1 MPEPVGNI
9 DGVEDKGAR
18 RAPGAR
24 TTSFDSRAASQLPSY
39 DWSPIGIAL
48 TYALLG
54 ILWIVWSDAAVLAV
68 VRDQRALTRLQTYKG
83 WFFVVA
89 SASLIY
95 ALVSRRVKAL
105 NAALQ
110 AQRNSARDRQRLVA
124 ILEATSDLVCVIT
137 PDRRLRYVNAA
148 GRRLLG
154 IGLDESLEKFDSGQ
168 FLDDSEL
175 ARRTDVQ
182 LLAAGSGVLELER
195 TLRHLDGTPILVS
208 QVLLVHRGP
217 DGETEFISSIARD
230 IREQRRQEHALR
242 QAQKMEAVGQ
252 LAGGVAHDFNNL
264 LTVILNCG
272 ESLAESLAIGDE
284 RREEAQE
291 IVQASQRA
299 ASLTRQLLAFS
310 RRQVL
315 DVRNVDLNAVIRDV
329 SVMMRRLVGD
339 HVRLVEQLDE
349 HLPPVA
355 VDPNQFEQVVVNL
368 VVNARDAM
376 PLGGTI
382 TLRTALEQSNGQRM
396 AVLEVKDTGEGM
408 DEATKARIFEP
419 FFTTKEMG
427 HGTGL
432 GLAMVAGIAAQSNG
446 EITVESATGRGTT
459 FRLQL
464 PAVDEPDTAAP
475 PNASIDT
482 PTRAPVPRSPS
493 GARERIIVVEDQ
505 DAVRQMTAR
514 MLIAEGYDVS
524 PARSVE
530 EARRLLQDGKDVA
543 LVLTDVE
550 MPGAGGRAV
559 ARLVEDDPR
568 QIPVLF
574 MSGYTN
580 DSLLLRG
587 ALPPNAS
594 FLAKPFTQ
602 SSLRIALRKALHR

>member
-446 EITVESATGRGTT
+446 EITVESAPGRGTT

>member
-182 LLAAGSGVLELER
+182 LLAADSGVLELER

-355 VDPNQFEQVVVNL
+355 VDPNQFEQVVFNL

>member
-182 LLAAGSGVLELER
+182 LLAADSGVLELER

>member
-396 AVLEVKDTGEGM
+396 AVLKVKDTGEGM

>member
-182 LLAAGSGVLELER
+182 LLAADSGVLELER

-446 EITVESATGRGTT
+446 EITVESAPGRGTT